1 MKTPFEKSLVYLAM
15 LCLMVI
21 VTLSASA
28 DWFHDFE
35 VPLPPSF
42 MTQGLTLSGA
52 PSPTFE
58 SSVEGGF
65 LTLSDS
71 KTPHSGGS
79 IFTLGAEM
87 SEVFS
92 DVRVTGTVNI
102 SETTQNNLSLF
113 ARGDIDTLSAYV
125 VNIDFIDGDLSV
137 GKAIGGVMVDS
148 AGTHTKLPRLDTSY
162 FVQFDVVGNQLAARV
177 FNRERGTQLLDVNY
191 TDIGVGGPPFIS
203 GVSGIVANTDSD
215 EIMIN
220 ATFDNLGS
228 TVISSTIIGSVKN
241 AFTEENLYRAIVM
254 AYDMK
259 NKETTIALTNAS
271 GYYEF
276 PNLKPGIY
284 LVMAIKRVYK
294 PGVKTARIV
303 AGAGA
308 MVDFMLTP
316 KRE

>member
-1 MKTPFEKSLVYLAM
+1 MKTHFEKSLVYLAM
-15 LCLMVI
+15 LCLMVV
-21 VTLSASA
+21 VTLSANA

-35 VPLPPSF
+35 APLPPSF

-71 KTPHSGGS
+71 KTPKSGGS

-92 DVRVTGTVNI
+92 DVRVTGTVNV
-102 SETTQNNLSLF
+102 SETTQNDLSLF
-113 ARGDIDTLSAYV
+113 ARGDLDTLSAYV
-125 VNIDFIDGDLSV
+125 VSIDFIDGVVSI
-137 GKAIGGVMVDS
+137 GKSIGGVMVDS
-148 AGTHTKLPRLDTSY
+148 ASTHIKLPRLDTSY
-162 FVQFDVVGNQLAARV
+162 FVQFDVVGNQLASRV
-177 FNRERGTQLLDVNY
+177 FNREGGTQLLDVNY

-203 GVSGIVANTDSD
+203 GVSGIVASTESD

-220 ATFDNLGS
+220 ATFDNVSS
-228 TVISSTIIGSVKN
+228 TVISETIIGSVKN
-241 AFTEENLYRAIVM
+241 AFTERNLYRAIVM
-254 AYDMK
+254 TYNIK
-259 NKETTIALTNAS
+259 NKETTIAHTNEG

-276 PNLKPGIY
+276 LNLKPGIY
-284 LVMAIKRVYK
+284 LVLAIKKGYK
-294 PGVKTARIV
+294 TVVKTAEIV

-316 KRE
+316 KLE